1 MDIEMK
7 FISYAET
14 KRLFGEPDR
23 VKYRIVYDGIA
34 KTDDLESLYYA
45 FQAKLPE
52 GYKGHVLSVSDVLE
66 LYDGHGSTFYYV
78 DQIGFVQIPFEG
90 AEPEMESCLEM

>member
-1 MDIEMK
+1 M
-7 FISYAET
+7 Y
-14 KRLFGEPDR
+14 KR
-23 VKYRIVYDGIA
+23 
-34 KTDDLESLYYA
+34 
-45 FQAKLPE
+45 QE